1 MMNISNLFSQEKVN
15 TGRQVELDIAKAFSI
30 IFMIFLHALMV
41 IPAFNADVSP
51 TYNFI
56 ISNVLGRPYAAPIFM
71 FCMGVGIVYSRHSQW
86 DTMIKRGVKL
96 FLLGILVNIF
106 EFFLPCYVCGTLL
119 GRWDVF
125 PTAGG
130 LLLFCVDI
138 LAFAG
143 LAFIL
148 MGILKKL
155 ELSNKQLIIIAV
167 IMSLIGSFTRF
178 VDFGVPVINLFFA
191 NFIGSKG
198 GFGAFPLFNWFIF
211 PIAGYVWGQYF
222 IRAKEK
228 KEFFKFWPILLIIA
242 LIYFLLSSQLWGGVA
257 SEDVH
262 LYYFMNT
269 LDAIFCIINA
279 HAFIGLCYWIIK
291 YLPDVI
297 IKAFSILSSNI
308 TNIYVIQWCLIPLG
322 VIFITYLFEY
332 FVFTDLMSF
341 IYSVCILIIS
351 TVLAVYYKKLRA
363 SI

>member
-15 TGRQVELDIAKAFSI
+15 TGRQVELDIAKALSI
-30 IFMIFLHALMV
+30 IFMIFLHTLMV
-41 IPAFNADVSP
+41 VPAFNADIST

-71 FCMGVGIVYSRHSQW
+71 FCMGVGVVYSRHSQW

-155 ELSNKQLIIIAV
+155 ELSNRQLIILAV

-198 GFGAFPLFNWFIF
+198 FDLLPLVFT
-211 PIAGYVWGQYF
+211 ALGRSS
-222 IRAKEK
+222 IRGCS
-228 KEFFKFWPILLIIA
+228 PILF
-242 LIYFLLSSQLWGGVA
+242 Y
-257 SEDVH
+257 
-262 LYYFMNT
+262 
-269 LDAIFCIINA
+269 
-279 HAFIGLCYWIIK
+279 
-291 YLPDVI
+291 
-297 IKAFSILSSNI
+297 
-308 TNIYVIQWCLIPLG
+308 
-322 VIFITYLFEY
+322 EY
-332 FVFTDLMSF
+332 FG
-341 IYSVCILIIS
+341 CNILHNQCSCLYRSLLLDYKI
-351 TVLAVYYKKLRA
+351 LARCYY
-363 SI
+363 

>member
-1 MMNISNLFSQEKVN
+1 MSDLFSDEKVN

-56 ISNVLGRPYAAPIFM
+56 ISNVLGRPYAAPIYM

-125 PTAGG
+125 PIAGG

-148 MGILKKL
+148 MGILKKF
-155 ELSNKQLIIIAV
+155 ELSNKQLIIIAL

-178 VDFGVPVINLFFA
+178 IDFGVPVINLFFA

-211 PIAGYVWGQYF
+211 PIAGCIWGQYF
-222 IRAKEK
+222 IRAKDK

-262 LYYFMNT
+262 LYYFMTT

-279 HAFIGLCYWIIK
+279 HAIIGLCYWITK
-291 YLPDVI
+291 YLPDAI

-322 VIFITYLFEY
+322 VIFIAYLFKD
-332 FVFTDLMSF
+332 FVFTDLMSA

-351 TVLAVYYKKLRA
+351 TVLAVYYKKLRT
-363 SI
+363 SK